1 MDSPVPIPPRSPT
14 ASLLSDRRQEIE
26 TLLEDV
32 RALTERH
39 SYVTAAKRFGQ
50 LYRAIEEHTGIEEQ
64 LWLPKIIER
73 WPERAATLEH
83 ARTDHLAIRETMQQV
98 GDALGAWHAVEAAAA
113 LRELSRLLELHHTHE
128 DEEIYPA
135 VLALRLLSPS

>member
-1 MDSPVPIPPRSPT
+1 MHDHVPIPARSPT
-14 ASLLSDRRQEIE
+14 ASLLSDRRQEID

-32 RALTERH
+32 RALTARH

-50 LYRAIEEHTGIEEQ
+50 LYKALEEHTGIEEQ
-64 LWLPKIIER
+64 LWLPRIIER

-83 ARTDHLAIRETMQQV
+83 ARADHLAIRGTMHRV
-98 GDALGAWHAVEAAAA
+98 ADALGAWHAREAADA
-113 LRELSRLLELHHTHE
+113 LAELSRLIALHHTHE

-135 VLALRLLSPS
+135 VLALRLLGPS